1 MAQEYV
7 ERIAV
12 TITEAKRLELHQ
24 DLRNTIGVE
33 AADTLMEHLPPTG
46 WADVARRSDL
56 DNQTAV
62 AAGEFAL
69 VRSEMSAE
77 FTAVRSEM
85 AAEFAAV
92 RNEMATEFAAV
103 RNEMTTEFA
112 AVRHEMAAEFAAVR
126 HEMAAEFAAVR
137 NEMTTEFT
145 AIRNEMATEFA
156 AVRSEL
162 TLAISEMKGH
172 IDNRLAAQTRWIV
185 TLTSANTLA
194 MAGLI
199 VAVLLKL

>member
-1 MAQEYV
+1 M

-46 WADVARRSDL
+46 WADVVRRSDL

-62 AAGEFAL
+62 TAGEFAL
-69 VRSEMSAE
+69 
-77 FTAVRSEM
+77 VRSEM

-103 RNEMTTEFA
+103 RNEMKSLGDA
-112 AVRHEMAAEFAAVR
+112 LR
-126 HEMAAEFAAVR
+126 
-137 NEMTTEFT
+137 
-145 AIRNEMATEFA
+145 I
-156 AVRSEL
+156 
-162 TLAISEMKGH
+162 H
-172 IDNRLAAQTRWIV
+172 IEERLNSQTRWVVGII
-185 TLTSANTLA
+185 SANTLA
-194 MAGLI
+194 I
-199 VAVLLKL
+199 VAMIVTLVLKL

>member
-1 MAQEYV
+1 M
-7 ERIAV
+7 

-62 AAGEFAL
+62 TASEFAL

-77 FTAVRSEM
+77 FGHVRSEMATEFAAVRNEM

-103 RNEMTTEFA
+103 RNEMA
-112 AVRHEMAAEFAAVR
+112 S
-126 HEMAAEFAAVR
+126 
-137 NEMTTEFT
+137 EFT
-145 AIRNEMATEFA
+145 AVRSEMATGFA

-162 TLAISEMKGH
+162 SLAISEMKGH

-199 VAVLLKL
+199 VAVISKL

>member
-1 MAQEYV
+1 M
-7 ERIAV
+7 

-62 AAGEFAL
+62 TTSEFAL

-85 AAEFAAV
+85 A
-92 RNEMATEFAAV
+92 TEFAAV

-112 AVRHEMAAEFAAVR
+112 AVRSEMAMGFAAVR

-137 NEMTTEFT
+137 NEMT
-145 AIRNEMATEFA
+145 TEFA

>member
-1 MAQEYV
+1 M
-7 ERIAV
+7 

-56 DNQTAV
+56 DHQTAV
-62 AAGEFAL
+62 TAGEFAL

-77 FTAVRSEM
+77 FGLVRSEM

-92 RNEMATEFAAV
+92 RNEMS
-103 RNEMTTEFA
+103 
-112 AVRHEMAAEFAAVR
+112 
-126 HEMAAEFAAVR
+126 
-137 NEMTTEFT
+137 TEFT
-145 AIRNEMATEFA
+145 

-172 IDNRLAAQTRWIV
+172 IDNRLSAQTRWIV

-194 MAGLI
+194 MVGLI
-199 VAVLLKL
+199 VSVLLKL

>member
-1 MAQEYV
+1 M
-7 ERIAV
+7 

-24 DLRNTIGVE
+24 DLRNSIGVE

-46 WADVARRSDL
+46 WADVVRRSDL

-62 AAGEFAL
+62 TAGEFAL

-77 FTAVRSEM
+77 FTAVRNEMSSEFAAVRSEM
-85 AAEFAAV
+85 KAEFAAV
-92 RNEMATEFAAV
+92 RSEMK
-103 RNEMTTEFA
+103 
-112 AVRHEMAAEFAAVR
+112 AEFAAV
-126 HEMAAEFAAVR
+126 
-137 NEMTTEFT
+137 
-145 AIRNEMATEFA
+145 RNEMATEFA

-172 IDNRLAAQTRWIV
+172 IDNKLTSQTRWIV

-199 VAVLLKL
+199 VAVILKL